1 MGKGKLHPDS
11 VAVLFF
17 GLGLARVDK
26 PLSGASGPPKFV
38 VVSQKVSSVAPMGL
52 QFQPTAI
59 REDIWRHVSRN
70 VSTSGLSLTNPSV
83 LALFQQRDT
92 ETLLAIAQRIL
103 FEAIES
109 CAPEYVDQ
117 IEKPAGYRIPGWNAK
132 PTK

>member
-17 GLGLARVDK
+17 GLGLAKVDK
-26 PLSGASGPPKFV
+26 PLASASGPPKFV

-52 QFQPTAI
+52 SFQPVAI
-59 REDIWRHVSRN
+59 REDIWGYVSAS
-70 VSTSGLSLTNPSV
+70 VGELSLTNPTV

-103 FEAIES
+103 FEAIRE

-117 IEKPAGYRIPGWNAK
+117 VDRPSGYRIPGWNAK

>member
-26 PLSGASGPPKFV
+26 PLSGASGPSKFV
-38 VVSQKVSSVAPMGL
+38 VVSQKVSGIAPMGL
-52 QFQPTAI
+52 SFQPTAV
-59 REDIWRHVSRN
+59 RQDIWNHVARN
-70 VSTSGLSLTNPSV
+70 SAQLNLSNPAV

-92 ETLLAIAQRIL
+92 ETLLSIAQRIL
-103 FEAIES
+103 FDAIKF
-109 CAPEYVDQ
+109 CAPEYMDQ
-117 IEKPAGYRIPGWNAK
+117 VEKPSGYRIPGWNAK

>member
-38 VVSQKVSSVAPMGL
+38 VVSQKMSSVAPMGL
-52 QFQPTAI
+52 SFQPVAI
-59 REDIWRHVSRN
+59 REDIWRHVSKEA
-70 VSTSGLSLTNPSV
+70 SQLSLSNPAV

-92 ETLLAIAQRIL
+92 ETLLSIAQKILLDAVRI
-103 FEAIES
+103 

-117 IEKPAGYRIPGWNAK
+117 IDQPAGYRIPGWNAK